1 MGKNTFE
8 TYFDDVRDAMS
19 KYGNK
24 VAVMIQIGSFYE
36 IYSSPTCEGSE
47 QILPEIKALLNMRI
61 GKKKKPVDL
70 QLSFVGFPVGGYEV
84 NKNILV
90 DAGFSVLRYDQQGTG
105 PSNGGKRVPRF
116 LGMVE
121 TPGVSMTSNT
131 LSNILLII
139 YLEYNETSRVQTCS
153 MGMSSIDLRTGK
165 CNIYETHSMP
175 NNYNASLENAY
186 RYITSTQPVE
196 IRIYANIDKYTNVKD
211 KIHRQLDLDK
221 YSAVWQNIDSSLKPI
236 LKVDY
241 QDEFLKK
248 LKLEPIQD
256 ELAVQKHAI
265 TSYIFMLSYINEFHT
280 HVLKKLQLPEVED
293 EERLILANNAIRQLR
308 IIPPPGE
315 KGVSSLFT
323 IMDKTTTIMG
333 RRTLKYNLLHPFLT
347 KKNIEQ
353 RHSLIEEVGNHIDEI
368 ICYLKS
374 VADLDK
380 YYRMIVLN
388 TITPVEFVERIYDS
402 HRAIRKIT
410 KYMKEHKLTNL
421 INLCPDL
428 ENIYSYN
435 DVLDLSSILE
445 EKPFFKKGYDD
456 EIDSYS
462 KSLTKADNIFSN
474 YETEISKLLPNPR
487 AGTESVKLDYN
498 TLEGYYLHVTV
509 SKSLILKK
517 HSKCKDMNLKF
528 KTFKS
533 KVKVFNTELNKASDA
548 KEECDKKLKPLMM
561 REFYKVITKW
571 YNNNYDRLTKLNH
584 FISELD
590 IACCLAK
597 IAKLYKYAK
606 PKIVESD
613 NSYVKAKGL
622 RNPYIERIIDEEF
635 VENDVDSTIDGLLLY
650 GPNMAG
656 KSTYM
661 RGVGLSIIMAQIG
674 SYVSAKSYKIS
685 PFDILI
691 TRIMGEDDER
701 RGQSSFMVEMS
712 EIRIM
717 IKNSNTKTIAL
728 GDEICRGTGHLD
740 AISLVSATIQH
751 MASVNAKFIF
761 TTHLHDLKYRD
772 EITQIKNIKFK
783 HLGVESIS
791 DELSFNRK
799 IQDGAGPETYGVEIA
814 KSLGLGEDFIKN
826 ALAVRKDLS
835 DNSIVSTKTSRY
847 NKSIHM
853 TECENCGSPNNLETH
868 HIKEQSEA
876 DENGFIG
883 SMHKNVASNL
893 KVLCEKCHLKETKK
907 RYV

>member
-8 TYFDDVRDAMS
+8 TYFDDVRNAMS

-36 IYSSPTCEGSE
+36 IYSSPKCEGTE

-61 GKKKKPVDL
+61 GKKKKPVELD
-70 QLSFVGFPVGGYEV
+70 LSFVGFPVGGYEV

-90 DAGFSVLRYDQQGTG
+90 EAGFSVLRYDQQGTG
-105 PSNGGKRVPRF
+105 PSNGFKRVPRF

-121 TPGVSMTSNT
+121 TPGTNITSNT
-131 LSNILLII
+131 LSNILLAM
-139 YLEYNETSRVQTCS
+139 YLEYNETSRVKTCS
-153 MGMSSIDLRTGK
+153 IGMSSIDLRTGK
-165 CNIYETHSMP
+165 CNIYETHSLP
-175 NNYNASLENAY
+175 NNYNSSLENTY
-186 RYITSTQPVE
+186 RYITSTQPIE
-196 IRIYANIDKYTNVKD
+196 IRIYSNLKKYPNVKD

-221 YSAVWQNIDSSLKPI
+221 YPVVWQDIDSNLKPI

-241 QDEFLKK
+241 QDEFLNK

-323 IMDKTTTIMG
+323 IMDKTNTVMG
-333 RRTLKYNLLHPFLT
+333 KRTLKHNLLHPFLS

-353 RHSLIEEVGNHIDEI
+353 RHALIEEVESHVDNITS
-368 ICYLKS
+368 YLKS
-374 VADLDK
+374 VSDLDK

-388 TITPVEFVERIYDS
+388 NITPVEFVERVYDS
-402 HRAIRKIT
+402 HRAIKKIT
-410 KYMKEHKLTNL
+410 KYMKEHKLNKL
-421 INLCPDL
+421 MKLCPDL
-428 ENIYSYN
+428 EDIYSYN
-435 DVLDLSSILE
+435 DVMDLSSILE
-445 EKPFFKKGYDD
+445 EKPFFKKGHNE
-456 EIDSYS
+456 EIDSY
-462 KSLTKADNIFSN
+462 TKALSKADDVFNKYQI
-474 YETEISKLLPNPR
+474 ELSKLLPVPR

-498 TLEGYYLHVTV
+498 TLEGYYLHITV
-509 SKSLILKK
+509 SKSTILKK
-517 HSKCKDMNLKF
+517 HDKCKDMNLKF

-571 YNNNYDRLTKLNH
+571 YNDNESRLTKLNY

-590 IACCLAK
+590 IACCLSK
-597 IAKLYKYAK
+597 ISKLYKYVK
-606 PKIVESD
+606 PQIVESD
-613 NSYVKAKGL
+613 KSYVKAKGL

-635 VENDVDSTIDGLLLY
+635 VENDVDNKIDGLLLY

-674 SYVSAKSYKIS
+674 SYVPAKSYKIC
-685 PFDILI
+685 PFNILI

-717 IKNSNTKTIAL
+717 IKNSNSRTIAL

-772 EITQIKNIKFK
+772 EITQIENIKFK

-791 DELSFNRK
+791 DELVFNRK
-799 IQDGAGPETYGVEIA
+799 IQDGPGPETYGVEIA
-814 KSLGLGEDFIKN
+814 KGLGLGDDFINK
-826 ALAVRKDLS
+826 ALLVRKELS
-835 DNSIVSTKTSRY
+835 DNSIISTKTSRY
-847 NKSIHM
+847 NKSVHM
-853 TECENCGSPNNLETH
+853 TECEKCGSKHNLETH
-868 HIKEQSEA
+868 HIKEQSDA

-883 SMHKNVASNL
+883 SMHKNTASNL
-893 KVLCEKCHLKETKK
+893 MVLCEKCHQKETKK
-907 RYV
+907 RYN